1 MNLKNIISVS
11 GLPGLYKLVNS
22 RPNGVIVS
30 DMETGKHRFVSVRKH
45 QFTPLESI
53 AIYTDSD
60 TVELA
65 TVLKNMKSND
75 DAIPI
80 ISHNATS
87 GEIESYFEKI
97 LPDYDRD
104 RVYIKD
110 MKKILKWYQF
120 LDHQGL
126 LNEPSEEE
134 E

>member
-11 GLPGLYKLVNS
+11 GLPGLYTLVSS
-22 RPNGVIVS
+22 RSNGVIVS
-30 DMETGKHRFVSVRKH
+30 DMDTGKHRFVSVRKH

-65 TVLKNMKSND
+65 SVFRSMKSQIN
-75 DAIPI
+75 ANPI
-80 ISHNATS
+80 VSHNANT
-87 GEIESYFEKI
+87 GEIERYFETI

-110 MKKILKWYQF
+110 MKKIIKWYNF
-120 LDHQGL
+120 LEQKGL
-126 LNEPSEEE
+126 LQETSEEE